1 MTVFGMLRIK
11 NEGRWIRAVIEAALP
26 LCERIFIL
34 DDHSTDATPELCAEM
49 GERVTVINS
58 TFDGFDES
66 RDREYLLHRVMN
78 SIGDQ
83 YLSGDERSP
92 YWALAIDGDELLDG
106 AGVDNIRATLANT
119 PYHAF
124 KLLIRYL
131 WNSDLSLVNTPGHR
145 AVRMD
150 GVYQHFARPSL
161 FRLMNRGFRF
171 QRTPFGNGANFHCSS
186 IPQELLHAAHVPIPG
201 APLWH
206 LGYND
211 REDRVRKY
219 RWYNQMDPNNEAE
232 DSYRH
237 MVQGDIAEVPSHAVC
252 KHAGPI
258 RIEMM

>member
-34 DDHSTDATPELCAEM
+34 DDHSTDATPELCAQM
-49 GERVTVINS
+49 SERVTVINS
-58 TFDGFDES
+58 AFEGFDES
-66 RDREYLLHRVMN
+66 RDREYLLQRVMN

-83 YLSGDERSP
+83 YLNGDERSP

-106 AGVDNIRATLANT
+106 AGVDNIRATLTDT

-124 KLLIRYL
+124 KLPIRYL

-145 AVRMD
+145 TVRMD
-150 GVYQHFARPSL
+150 GVYEHFARPSV
-161 FRLMNRGFRF
+161 FRLMNRNFRF

-211 REDRVRKY
+211 REDRVRKFH
-219 RWYNQMDPNNEAE
+219 WYNKLDPNNEAE
-232 DSYRH
+232 DGYRH
-237 MVQGDIAEVPSHAVC
+237 MVLGDIAEVPSSAVC
-252 KHAGPI
+252 KHAGPL
-258 RIEMM
+258 RLEMM